1 MSSYGE
7 GKHDPCIKVAA
18 YTQKEEL
25 IEEERTLSYPVIAS
39 PDQYCDSLLHATSM
53 TTATHASL
61 HWGSTWNMNTPLQN
75 LEPGSFVLIKICFS
89 NGNNSATS
97 LTTVYWTRYSIDSL
111 KIDSTYDEIL
121 PLNDCLSTHGG
132 GGCTTK
138 QMLIDPVNPP
148 VIMPVELLQ
157 VASILPVSY
166 CMVDC
171 LLHQYE
177 RPITNDDVKK

>member
-1 MSSYGE
+1 MIDSRL
-7 GKHDPCIKVAA
+7 VAA
-18 YTQKEEL
+18 
-25 IEEERTLSYPVIAS
+25 I
-39 PDQYCDSLLHATSM
+39 SLVMM
-53 TTATHASL
+53 TV
-61 HWGSTWNMNTPLQN
+61 
-75 LEPGSFVLIKICFS
+75 VLIHPI
-89 NGNNSATS
+89 ATS

-111 KIDSTYDEIL
+111 KIGKLIVILMMMMIMVVMMLQMMRMMMVMIIIMIMMMIIIMILMMKRRIIFTPIIDSTYDEIL

-132 GGCTTK
+132 GGSTTK

-177 RPITNDDVKK
+177 RPITNEDVKK